1 MSNDTLSTNKDK
13 NKLLSSSKLLNLE
26 LYRNIINKNTLIS
39 IGIFLLIK
47 LYVNYDS
54 IILSLRGAF
63 NPNILNFFQ
72 NAFGSF
78 LNVLLFASLT
88 VFFGFSFYN
97 DYFSKYYQNYITKT
111 GKKKYIFAKLISM
124 YISIFLVCLIS
135 FLLLYFILLN
145 FAWPKEPPYQEFKID
160 ISFYELRNISPFL
173 FIFLLSISYS
183 LYYTIWC
190 AAGFLLS
197 LFISNKK
204 ALFIL
209 PSLVYT
215 SFFALYSFVPAMRLI
230 DPLYYTRFLLDT
242 GGIFSS
248 FLMGVFIDC
257 LFLYIIYI
265 FSRDRIKKVIKC

>member
-1 MSNDTLSTNKDK
+1 MLSEVFKC
-13 NKLLSSSKLLNLE
+13 
-26 LYRNIINKNTLIS
+26 TLIC
-39 IGIFLLIK
+39 
-47 LYVNYDS
+47 
-54 IILSLRGAF
+54 LS
-63 NPNILNFFQ
+63 N
-72 NAFGSF
+72 S
-78 LNVLLFASLT
+78 
-88 VFFGFSFYN
+88 FFGFSFYN

-209 PSLVYT
+209 QVWFILV
-215 SFFALYSFVPAMRLI
+215 
-230 DPLYYTRFLLDT
+230 FLP
-242 GGIFSS
+242 
-248 FLMGVFIDC
+248 FI
-257 LFLYIIYI
+257 LL
-265 FSRDRIKKVIKC
+265 SQLWG